1 MRFVALLRGVNVGN
15 KNRVGMAEFRRILDQ
30 LGFGEV
36 STLLN
41 SGNAV
46 FQARS
51 TSPGRIAAEIH
62 DRLRDQ
68 LDLDVPVIVKS
79 QGELTKIIA
88 ECPFT
93 IDPQDY
99 SRTLVAFTPSAA
111 ALAALRAIGVQ
122 AVGRDRFVVG
132 KRAAYLSCPDGILM
146 SKMAEALLGKPG
158 RSATTRN
165 WGTTLK
171 LMQLVSKSEGKSE

>member
-1 MRFVALLRGVNVGN
+1 
-15 KNRVGMAEFRRILDQ
+15 MAEFRRILEQ
-30 LGFGEV
+30 LGHVEV

-51 TSPGRIAAEIH
+51 KSPERIAADLH

-79 QGELTKIIA
+79 QGDLAKIIA

-99 SRTLVAFTPSAA
+99 SRTLVAFTQSAA
-111 ALAALRAIGVQ
+111 ALASLRAIGEQ
-122 AVGRDRFVVG
+122 AAGRDRFVVG
-132 KRAAYLSCPDGILM
+132 KRAVYLSCPDGILK
-146 SKMAEALLGKPG
+146 SKTAEALLGKPG
-158 RSATTRN
+158 RAATTRN

-171 LMQLVSKSEGKSE
+171 LLQLVSKSEGKSE